1 MQPQMQETTTAATRD
16 KPGVAVDRCA
26 KSAASLTGDLV
37 TRRSLPRA
45 ALASAEPTAARCASE
60 AWRDPGPAPVRP
72 DDGTSAGR
80 EERLTGLVQ
89 TALAGL
95 RALGSRL
102 VPEPAA
108 DGARHGLRWP
118 NRRAAAAIFVSA
130 YLFFLVAI
138 LAGHKFMP
146 GLLFPQ

>member
-16 KPGVAVDRCA
+16 KPGVVVDRCA
-26 KSAASLTGDLV
+26 RSAASLTGDMV
-37 TRRSLPRA
+37 TRRSLPGA
-45 ALASAEPTAARCASE
+45 ALASAEPTAE
-60 AWRDPGPAPVRP
+60 PGPAPVRP
-72 DDGTSAGR
+72 DDGTPADR
-80 EERLTGLVQ
+80 EERLTGLVP

-102 VPEPAA
+102 VPEPVAA
-108 DGARHGLRWP
+108 DGAHHGLRWP
-118 NRRAAAAIFVSA
+118 SRRAAAAIFVSA

>member
-1 MQPQMQETTTAATRD
+1 MQPQIQETTTDATRD
-16 KPGVAVDRCA
+16 KPGVADDRLA

-37 TRRSLPRA
+37 TRRSLPGA
-45 ALASAEPTAARCASE
+45 ALALASAEPTAE
-60 AWRDPGPAPVRP
+60 PGPAPVRP
-72 DDGTSAGR
+72 DDGTPADR

-102 VPEPAA
+102 VPKPVAA
-108 DGARHGLRWP
+108 DGSPHGLRWP
-118 NRRAAAAIFVSA
+118 SRRAGAAIFVSA

>member
-1 MQPQMQETTTAATRD
+1 MQPQMQETTMTATRD
-16 KPGVAVDRCA
+16 KPGVVVDRCA
-26 KSAASLTGDLV
+26 RSAASLSGDMV
-37 TRRSLPRA
+37 ARRSLPGA
-45 ALASAEPTAARCASE
+45 A
-60 AWRDPGPAPVRP
+60 PAPVRP
-72 DDGTSAGR
+72 DDGTPADR

-89 TALAGL
+89 TALTGL

-102 VPEPAA
+102 VPEPVAA
-108 DGARHGLRWP
+108 DGAHHGLRWP